1 MIKSETHSFNAAQS
15 ENDALS
21 FLFLFAISFIF
32 FLLLI
37 FFFSFGDF
45 ANLNISIRF
54 ASILLFDLAVK
65 DIHGVVGI
73 VDQLASLTKLATLR
87 TAIIL

>member
-1 MIKSETHSFNAAQS
+1 MKHTLFNAALS
-15 ENDALS
+15 ENDALAL
-21 FLFLFAISFIF
+21 LFLFAISIF

-65 DIHGVVGI
+65 DIHGVVGV